1 MTSSETYSFD
11 LNEEMVQRL
20 EQEFG
25 PEALRNEIKRVGNA
39 GITEAFFGDFG
50 KRWMGRTL
58 ELGEQYGDRTY
69 EVLKAAVEKTG
80 TLAFPFIPER
90 FVEIAY
96 LSTQPIYTVPIVE
109 NGAAGLVFKMPFCS
123 FYKVIKEEMGD
134 EFALWPVL
142 SRGLPGSLPAGLRAL
157 WVQRQRRHGR
167 DDACR
172 RALSVRHQAGL
183 VAYGMLIDLHNHT
196 GWGSGDS
203 HIDPSDLIEQARR
216 WDSTESQS
224 PITISSGTRRR

>member
-25 PEALRNEIKRVGNA
+25 PEALRNEIKKIGSA

-50 KRWMGRTL
+50 KRWMERTL

-90 FVEIAY
+90 FVELAY

-109 NGAAGLVFKMPFCS
+109 NGAGGLVFKMPFCS
-123 FYKVIKEEMGD
+123 FYKVIKEELG
-134 EFALWPVL
+134 EKFA
-142 SRGLPGSLPAGLRAL
+142 RGLSCREACLG
-157 WVQRQRRHGR
+157 
-167 DDACR
+167 ACR
-172 RALSVRHQAGL
+172 LAFERFGFNVSV
-183 VAYGMLIDLHNHT
+183 GMDAIMPADEHCQFA
-196 GWGSGDS
+196 
-203 HIDPSDLIEQARR
+203 IRPA
-216 WDSTESQS
+216 
-224 PITISSGTRRR
+224 